1 VSEPQDQAAVV
12 VVFSTAPDLGVAK
25 EIARAL
31 VERRA
36 AACVQVLPG
45 LHSTYRWEGALEEA
59 SEVLLLAKTT
69 RARLADLEE
78 VLRELHP
85 YEVPE
90 CVAVEAVHVAA
101 PYRAWVLD
109 ETV

>member
-1 VSEPQDQAAVV
+1 MSAAHDPHAVFVV
-12 VVFSTAPDLGVAK
+12 YSTAPDAEVARR
-25 EIARAL
+25 IARGL

-36 AACVQVLPG
+36 AACVQVIPG
-45 LHSTYRWEGALEEA
+45 LHSTYRWEGRLEEA
-59 SEVLLLAKTT
+59 DEVLLLVKTT
-69 RARLADLEE
+69 RGRLADLELA
-78 VLRELHP
+78 LRELHP

-109 ETV
+109 ETA